1 MPSPM
6 DNRPE
11 RAKSRASRISLK
23 YYTRPDR
30 FYRARFGFSL
40 LLTLLAIGITG
51 FSFWSSQ
58 GSLAGSR
65 HFRLSSLASPGPIAN
80 PHALFE
86 AKCEAC
92 HRTTE
97 SLNPE
102 RSAGIFHSAA
112 DTSTR
117 CLDCHRDS
125 PHHPNAQKAM
135 EAACAS
141 CHQDHQGRNHNLTL
155 AGNMHCTNCHKNLA
169 PAQVATNDRTALSI
183 GSFDPGEHPEFRMH
197 QPSAAGN
204 IRDNGLKFNH
214 AVHLAPGQNLA
225 QGGVGLI
232 KFRDLPEKDRL
243 RYGMID
249 TSMIDKVVQLNCNSC
264 HHADP
269 ADPILAGLNIREPLK
284 NPLPVTFERDCA
296 ACHPLS
302 VKSIDNRTLTAAHGL
317 QVDALLDDLRGTF
330 LKEVVRD
337 NPGLLNSPAQ
347 KVDIPGQKATAL
359 APPLRKIVEENVEKS
374 AELLLG
380 RAWAT
385 AGPNG
390 RRGCVECH
398 EFDKSATGHQD
409 SAGLKV
415 RAVNP
420 TKVTLQSA
428 RFDHSRHALVDCK
441 SCHEAQASTR
451 STDLLMPKIANC
463 MSCHSEQGL
472 SKKASASAG
481 SSCVTCHGYHSLG
494 STGKAQSLTKPVSD
508 YPQAIQAI
516 LKGD

>member
-1 MPSPM
+1 
-6 DNRPE
+6 
-11 RAKSRASRISLK
+11 
-23 YYTRPDR
+23 
-30 FYRARFGFSL
+30 
-40 LLTLLAIGITG
+40 
-51 FSFWSSQ
+51 
-58 GSLAGSR
+58 
-65 HFRLSSLASPGPIAN
+65 
-80 PHALFE
+80 
-86 AKCEAC
+86 
-92 HRTTE
+92 
-97 SLNPE
+97 
-102 RSAGIFHSAA
+102 
-112 DTSTR
+112 
-117 CLDCHRDS
+117 
-125 PHHPNAQKAM
+125 
-135 EAACAS
+135 
-141 CHQDHQGRNHNLTL
+141 
-155 AGNMHCTNCHKNLA
+155 
-169 PAQVATNDRTALSI
+169 
-183 GSFDPGEHPEFRMH
+183 
-197 QPSAAGN
+197 
-204 IRDNGLKFNH
+204 
-214 AVHLAPGQNLA
+214 
-225 QGGVGLI
+225 
-232 KFRDLPEKDRL
+232 
-243 RYGMID
+243 
-249 TSMIDKVVQLNCNSC
+249 
-264 HHADP
+264 
-269 ADPILAGLNIREPLK
+269 
-284 NPLPVTFERDCA
+284 
-296 ACHPLS
+296 
-302 VKSIDNRTLTAAHGL
+302 
-317 QVDALLDDLRGTF
+317 
-330 LKEVVRD
+330 